1 MTLEDIETALAAHA
15 EAPGLWVNEQ
25 LALAGN
31 VAVVVEDV
39 TATFVD
45 GTVVTLAP
53 RGYRHAAAGVR
64 GRLWRG
70 RQIAGRRPM
79 TRTPIR
85 KEPA

>member
-53 RGYRHAAAGVR
+53 EAISTLRPASADDCGE
-64 GRLWRG
+64 
-70 RQIAGRRPM
+70 AGRALAAVR
-79 TRTPIR
+79 
-85 KEPA
+85 